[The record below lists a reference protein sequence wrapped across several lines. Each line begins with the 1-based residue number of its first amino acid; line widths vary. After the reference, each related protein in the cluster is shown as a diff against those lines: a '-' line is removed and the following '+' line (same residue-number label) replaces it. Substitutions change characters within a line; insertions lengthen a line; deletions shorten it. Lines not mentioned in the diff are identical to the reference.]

1 MALDVH
7 SPDRSRLYHFKLDR
21 ILGEGGTG
29 RVYRGIDMNKGQMV
43 AIKLFRENFFRNQ
56 LHIRDLAKSIKR
68 FKKYKHQNI
77 VEIYDFIEG
86 DEGHC
91 MVMEYVD
98 GPDLKWYL
106 GNRPWNLRE
115 RLIIIAQ
122 ICNGLQYLHDQGC
135 IHHDFK
141 PSNVLF
147 TRKGVAKVADFS
159 LYGGGFLLEK
169 VFGGVGDQ
177 ITPMFVAP
185 EIIEKKKASPASDQ
199 YSLGITMY
207 MMFAD
212 RVPFGVDTLQKLYQ
226 CHLRVLPEHPTTVNS
241 RVPRELGDVIMKLLA
256 KDPKAR
262 FHDMDQV
269 RIAISDI
276 GSSRI

>member
-7 SPDRSRLYHFKLDR
+7 SPDKSRLYHFKLDR

-29 RVYRGIDMNKGQMV
+29 RVYRGIDMNKGQVV
-43 AIKLFRENFFRNQ
+43 AIKLFRENFFRNA
-56 LHIRDLAKSIKR
+56 LHLRDLAKSVKR
-68 FKKYKHQNI
+68 FKKYKHQNV

-86 DEGHC
+86 PEGNC

-106 GNRPWNLRE
+106 ANRPWNLQE
-115 RLIIIAQ
+115 RLIIAAQ
-122 ICNGLQYLHDQGC
+122 ICNGLQYLHDQDC

-169 VFGGVGDQ
+169 VLGGVGEQ

-185 EIIEKKKASPASDQ
+185 EIILKHKATPATDQ
-199 YSLGITMY
+199 YSFGITMY
-207 MMFAD
+207 MLFTE
-212 RVPFGVDTLQKLYQ
+212 RVPFAVDTLQKLYQ
-226 CHLRVLPEHPTTVNS
+226 CHVRITPEAPIIVNS
-241 RVPRELGDVIMKLLA
+241 KVPRQLSDVIMKLLA
-256 KDPKAR
+256 KNPKER
-262 FHDMDQV
+262 FADMDQV
-269 RIAISDI
+269 RIAIADI
-276 GSSRI
+276 GGSRI

>member
-1 MALDVH
+1 MADVH

-29 RVYRGIDMNKGQMV
+29 RVYRGIDSTKGQVV
-43 AIKLFRENFFRNQ
+43 AIKLFRENFFRNR
-56 LHIRDLAKSIKR
+56 LHQRDLGKSIRR
-68 FKKYKHQNI
+68 FRKFNHVNV

-86 DEGHC
+86 DEGNC
-91 MVMEYVD
+91 MVMEYID

-106 GNRPWNLRE
+106 TNRTWNLQE
-115 RLIIIAQ
+115 RLIIMAQ
-122 ICNGLQYLHDQGC
+122 LCNGLQYLHDNDC

-159 LYGGGFLLEK
+159 LYGGGFILEK
-169 VFGGVGDQ
+169 LIGGIGEQ

-185 EIIEKKKASPASDQ
+185 EVIKKEKAVPASDQ

-207 MMFAD
+207 MMFAN
-212 RVPFGVDTLQKLYQ
+212 RVPYMVDTLPKLYQ
-226 CHLRVLPEHPTTVNS
+226 CHLRILPEHPTQVNPNC
-241 RVPRELGDVIMKLLA
+241 PRILGDVIMKLLN
-256 KDPKAR
+256 KDPKDR
-262 FHDMDQV
+262 FADCDQV
-269 RIAISDI
+269 RIAIADI
-276 GSSRI
+276 GKSRI